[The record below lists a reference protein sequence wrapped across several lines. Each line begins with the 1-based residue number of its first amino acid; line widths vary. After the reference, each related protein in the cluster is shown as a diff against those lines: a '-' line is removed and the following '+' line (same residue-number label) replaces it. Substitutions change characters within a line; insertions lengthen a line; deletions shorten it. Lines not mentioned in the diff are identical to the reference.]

1 VTRLSDDEMIAE
13 MKPRI
18 EALVATTDGF
28 ELAEVDLQLRGEG
41 TIMDGRQSGRRD
53 LRLAS
58 LKRDRDLIEAARA
71 VAVELVGDDTTLSAH
86 PDLRDELRIFIELF
100 DEEGNAKAEF
110 IERN

>member
-1 VTRLSDDEMIAE
+1 VTRLSDDELIAE

-41 TIMDGRQSGRRD
+41 TIMNAEQSGKSDD

-58 LKRDRDLIEAARA
+58 LKRDRDLIEAARE
-71 VAVELVGDDTTLSAH
+71 VATGLVGDDTTLAKH
-86 PDLRDELRIFIELF
+86 PDIRDELQLFIENRK
-100 DEEGNAKAEF
+100 DIEF